1 MPRTGPDS
9 DPVAASVGSELG
21 AGTVPVPDGTTD
33 PADVSSAYS
42 TEAPVL
48 GSRNA
53 SWCAPAARSAGT
65 VNRTLAR
72 PCSSVVSTTAASIG
86 VRATSSPS
94 MSVTTSVS
102 CTGAFETSSEESS

>member
-1 MPRTGPDS
+1 M
-9 DPVAASVGSELG
+9 
-21 AGTVPVPDGTTD
+21 
-33 PADVSSAYS
+33 
-42 TEAPVL
+42 L

-53 SWCAPAARSAGT
+53 SWCAPAVRPAGT

-86 VRATSSPS
+86 VRAISSPS